1 MRRKNHLIYFFT
13 TLVMLLAIIPSC
25 KKFLNVNKNVNDP
38 TAVPVSLLLSNCER
52 NIANNIALGS
62 GLGGVMSVYTHQT
75 TGRVGAD
82 KYGAGSAGWDGL
94 YSAITNLDVIIKQGT
109 AETRYTYAGIAKILK
124 AYTFSIL
131 VDVYG
136 DVPFSEF
143 NQFDAG
149 IKQPHF
155 DKGSDIYPKLIQLID
170 EGIADINNPAPNPSK
185 PSADDYIYK
194 GNTAN
199 WIKAANTI
207 KLKLYTQVRLVQDV
221 KAQVTTL
228 LATPAN
234 LINSQA
240 ESFMMPYGPFGT
252 TDDRHP
258 AYGDYNATQRGGQLF
273 SPWMYEIMKGW
284 NPNILNGISDPRIPY
299 YIFNQKPPLGVP
311 PIGAPETCTEYR
323 DGGFITIVFASAGNC
338 RDGANSLTYSLLG
351 LYPAGGRYDDGAPK
365 TIGATGQLAPLAA
378 GTGALPHQFITYADR
393 LFLEAE
399 LIHEGIVNGV
409 LPSAARAKF
418 SSALDESFNQMDY
431 IITNYIKPGSAGS
444 PQTVPAIAPLAA
456 TTTYKTAVLAAY
468 DAATPAKQLE
478 YIMTE
483 KWINRIENP
492 VDNYTDYRR
501 TKFPVLFNPAPV
513 GTVTSITGPD
523 GKVIPV
529 LCDRQYPWSLPFN
542 TNEIALNPNAP
553 PQKVPE
559 NYKVFWQ
566 P

>member
-1 MRRKNHLIYFFT
+1 MRRKNHLIYFFAALAM
-13 TLVMLLAIIPSC
+13 LVAPVTGC
-25 KKFLNVNKNVNDP
+25 KRFLDVNKNLNDP

-52 NIANNIALGS
+52 NIAANIALGS
-62 GLGGVMSVYTHQT
+62 GLGGTMSIYTHQT

-82 KYGAGSAGWDGL
+82 RYGAGSAGWDGL
-94 YSAITNLDVIIKQGT
+94 YTAIANLNVIIKQGT
-109 AETRYTYAGIAKILK
+109 AETRYVYAGIAKILK
-124 AYTFSIL
+124 AYAFSIL

-143 NQFDAG
+143 DQFEPG

-155 DKGSDIYPKLIQLID
+155 DKGKDIYPQLFALID
-170 EGIADINNPAPNPSK
+170 QGIADINNTAPNASK
-185 PSADDYIYK
+185 PAADDYIYK

-207 KLKLYTQVRLVQDV
+207 KLKLYTQVRRVQDV
-221 KAQVTTL
+221 STQVKAL

-273 SPWMYEIMKGW
+273 SPWLYEIMKGR
-284 NPNILNGISDPRIPY
+284 NANILNGISDPRIPY
-299 YIFNQKPPLGVP
+299 YIYNQKSALGGNNP
-311 PIGAPETCTEYR
+311 TPENCTEYR
-323 DGGFITIVFASAGNC
+323 DGGFITILFGSNGNC
-338 RDGANSLTYSLLG
+338 RDGSNSNTYSLLG
-351 LYPAGGRYDDGAPK
+351 LYPAGGRYDDGAAIAIN
-365 TIGATGQLAPLAA
+365 TITAIKA

-393 LFLEAE
+393 LYLEAE
-399 LIHEGIVNGV
+399 LIHEGLALGNEKTV
-409 LPSAARAKF
+409 F
-418 SSALDESFNQMDY
+418 SNALDASFLQMDY
-431 IITNYIKPGSAGS
+431 IITNFIKPSSAGT
-444 PQTVPAIAPLAA
+444 PQTVPAIATLPA
-456 TTTYKTAVLAAY
+456 TATYKTAVLAAF
-468 DAATPAKQLE
+468 DAGNAAKKLE

-492 VDNYTDYRR
+492 VDSYTDYRR
-501 TKFPVLFNPAPV
+501 TGYPVLFSPAPA
-513 GTVTSITGPD
+513 GSVTSVTGPD
-523 GKVIPV
+523 GKVTPV
-529 LCDRQYPWSLPFN
+529 QCDRLYPWSLPFN
-542 TNEIALNPNAP
+542 TNEIALNANAP